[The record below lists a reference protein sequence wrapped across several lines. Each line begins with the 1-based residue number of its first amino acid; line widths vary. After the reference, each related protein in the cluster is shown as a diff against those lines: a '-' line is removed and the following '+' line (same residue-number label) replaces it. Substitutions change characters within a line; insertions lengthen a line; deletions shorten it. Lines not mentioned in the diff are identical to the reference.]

1 MDKRIELTG
10 TTREKLLTT
19 TTNMELREII
29 NQLYWKGAT
38 VGDGGTAAILVE
50 EFNNGIYTYFLT
62 KATERLIQL
71 NRLISSGTLGLND
84 LDIAIALRDDLQYAI
99 GLFD

>member
-19 TTNMELREII
+19 TTNTELREII
-29 NQLYWKGAT
+29 NQLCREGAT
-38 VGDGGTAAILVE
+38 VGDSGTAAILVE
-50 EFNNGIYTYFLT
+50 EFNNGISTHLT

-71 NRLISSGTLGLND
+71 NRLISSGTLGSND

>member
-1 MDKRIELTG
+1 MQGRS
-10 TTREKLLTT
+10 
-19 TTNMELREII
+19 
-29 NQLYWKGAT
+29 T

-50 EFNNGIYTYFLT
+50 EFNNGISTHLT

-71 NRLISSGTLGLND
+71 NRLISSETLGSND